1 MNNQRGR
8 RVFIL
13 GGARSGKSAFAI
25 AEASALPGRKA
36 YVATA
41 QAFDD
46 EMKVR
51 IERHRRE
58 RPETWDTFEEPLDLS
73 GLLMKIRDSHDVIL
87 IDCLTLWLSNLVLA
101 GKDILQETESFVSSM
116 TTVGGSL
123 FAVSNEV
130 GFGIV
135 PENEMARKFRDL
147 AGTLNQRV
155 AAVADHVYLI
165 AAGIPIKIKEI

>member
-1 MNNQRGR
+1 MNTHQGR
-8 RVFIL
+8 KVFIL
-13 GGARSGKSAFAI
+13 GGARSGKSAFALI
-25 AEASALPGRKA
+25 EASALPGRKA

-51 IERHRRE
+51 IEKHRDE
-58 RPETWDTFEEPLDLS
+58 RPEGWDTFEEPLDLP
-73 GLLMKIRDSHDVIL
+73 GLLLEIRDSHEVIL
-87 IDCLTLWLSNLVLA
+87 IDCLTLWLSNLMLA
-101 GKDILQETESFVSSM
+101 EKNIHQETESFVSSL
-116 TTVGGSL
+116 TTVCGSL
-123 FAVSNEV
+123 FIVSNEV

-155 AAVADHVYLI
+155 AAVADQVYLV

>member
-1 MNNQRGR
+1 MNNHQGR
-8 RVFIL
+8 KVFVL
-13 GGARSGKSAFAI
+13 GGARSGKSAFAL
-25 AEASALPGRKA
+25 AQASSLPGRKA
-36 YVATA
+36 YIATA

-51 IERHRRE
+51 IERHRLE
-58 RPETWDTFEEPLDLS
+58 RLADWDTFEEPLDLS
-73 GLLMKIRDSHDVIL
+73 GLLVKIRDSHDVIL
-87 IDCLTLWLSNLVLA
+87 IGCLTLWLSNLMLA
-101 GKDILQETESFVSSM
+101 DKDILKETESFISAL
-116 TTVGGSL
+116 TNVGGSL

-147 AGTLNQRV
+147 AGTLNQQV
-155 AAVADHVYLI
+155 AAAADQVYLV

>member
-1 MNNQRGR
+1 MNNQQGR

-155 AAVADHVYLI
+155 AAVADQVYLI

>member
-1 MNNQRGR
+1 MNNYQGMK
-8 RVFIL
+8 VFVL
-13 GGARSGKSAFAI
+13 GGARSGKSAFAL
-25 AEASALPGRKA
+25 AQASSLPGRKA
-36 YVATA
+36 YIATA

-51 IERHRRE
+51 IARHRQE
-58 RPETWDTFEEPLDLS
+58 RPDGWDTFEEPLDLP
-73 GLLMKIRDSHDVIL
+73 GLLLKIKDSHDVIL
-87 IDCLTLWLSNLVLA
+87 IDCLTLWLSNLMLA
-101 GKDILQETESFVSSM
+101 DRDIPAATESFISVM
-116 TTVGGSL
+116 ATVGGSL

-135 PENEMARKFRDL
+135 PENELARKFRDL

-155 AAVADHVYLI
+155 AAAADQVYLV

>member
-1 MNNQRGR
+1 MNNHRGKK
-8 RVFIL
+8 VFVL
-13 GGARSGKSAFAI
+13 GGARSGKSSFALGQ
-25 AEASALPGRKA
+25 ASALPGRKA
-36 YVATA
+36 YIATA

-51 IERHRRE
+51 IERHRLE
-58 RPETWDTFEEPLDLS
+58 RPDDWDTFEEPLDLP
-73 GLLMKIRDSHDVIL
+73 GLLAKIKDSHDVIL
-87 IDCLTLWLSNLVLA
+87 IDCLTLWLSNLMLA
-101 GKDILQETESFVSSM
+101 DKDILKETESFISAL
-116 TTVGGSL
+116 TTFGGLL

-135 PENEMARKFRDL
+135 TGNEMAWNFRDL

-155 AAVADHVYLI
+155 AAAADQVYLI

>member
-58 RPETWDTFEEPLDLS
+58 RPETWDTFEVPLDLS

-155 AAVADHVYLI
+155 AAVADQVYLI

>member
-1 MNNQRGR
+1 MF
-8 RVFIL
+8 VL
-13 GGARSGKSAFAI
+13 GGARSGKSAFAL
-25 AEASALPGRKA
+25 AQASSLPGRKA
-36 YVATA
+36 YIATA

-51 IERHRRE
+51 IERHRQE
-58 RPETWDTFEEPLDLS
+58 RPDDWNTFEEPLDLPV
-73 GLLMKIRDSHDVIL
+73 LLVKIKDSHDVIL
-87 IDCLTLWLSNLVLA
+87 IDCLTLWLSNLMLA
-101 GKDILQETESFVSSM
+101 DRDISAATESFISVM
-116 TTVGGSL
+116 ATVGGSL

-135 PENEMARKFRDL
+135 PGNEMARKFRDL

-155 AAVADHVYLI
+155 AATADQVYLV